1 MVHALH
7 THRNAGLINIRT
19 TLSKN
24 SSQQAFSTTAVVVMM
39 VYEDTVLCHIY
50 TSRSIKNDKCNKKG
64 TKKATIN

>member
-24 SSQQAFSTTAVVVMM
+24 SSQQAFIMAAVVVMT
-39 VYEDTVLCHIY
+39 VYKDTVLRHIY
-50 TSRSIKNDKCNKKG
+50 TCRSIKNNKCNKK
-64 TKKATIN
+64 KATTN